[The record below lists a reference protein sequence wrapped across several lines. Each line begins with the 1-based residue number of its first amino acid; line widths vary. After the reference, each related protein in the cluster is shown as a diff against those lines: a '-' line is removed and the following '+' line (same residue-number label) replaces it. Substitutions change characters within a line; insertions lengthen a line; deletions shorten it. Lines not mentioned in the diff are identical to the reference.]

1 MFKDQEWIIN
11 AILVVAWAYI
21 AFYVCPQAIYLFTKT
36 GGF

>member
-21 AFYVCPQAIYLFTKT
+21 ALYVFPQAIYLFIKT